1 LHVKSSR
8 FSRALRSLGRPEVPS
23 GGPRQVD
30 IAYLVLGFGLG
41 GFSVWLLL
49 RSRYGAVE
57 RDLLLSRQEVQSERA
72 RMEAAVAE
80 IRLLSDAKA
89 RAEQEAG
96 RIPELETQLR
106 DLRENLR
113 AIEMRATAIQKER
126 ESAEEKL
133 HWVEVAEQKLREVF
147 QALASQSLQNN
158 SGEFLKQV
166 REQMG
171 RLLSEVRGDW
181 GTHKLELRN
190 LMDPLGK
197 TMQGLDQQVHQ
208 MELKREG
215 AYQGLQEQ
223 LRQLGETHQ
232 QLQSAAVGLVQA
244 LRAPSVRGRWGELQ
258 LRRVVEMAGMVAHVD
273 FEEQAAT
280 DAGRPDMIVYLPTEG
295 ILPVDSKTPMQAYL
309 DALEETSVER
319 REAKL
324 KLHAQI
330 IRGRIRELSQKRY
343 WEQFDRSP
351 EFVVMFIPNDGCLSA
366 AFEKDADILEYS
378 IQQRVLP
385 TTPVTLLALLKTVAY
400 GWQQQMVAENARKIA
415 EQGKEL
421 YDRLARFVD
430 HLQRTGSSLDAAIR
444 AYNDAIGSLESR
456 LIPSARR
463 FKEMGTA
470 GVDIQTPSTVERRVR
485 PVGQLEFVDMAE
497 NESPG
502 EEKED

>member
-1 LHVKSSR
+1 MDVL
-8 FSRALRSLGRPEVPS
+8 
-23 GGPRQVD
+23 
-30 IAYLVLGFGLG
+30 YLLLGFGIG
-41 GFSVWLLL
+41 GLSVWLFLKA
-49 RSRYGAVE
+49 RYGSIE
-57 RDLLLSRQEVQSERA
+57 RDLSFSRQEIQTERA
-72 RMEAAVAE
+72 RTESAVAE
-80 IRLLSDAKA
+80 IRMLADGKA
-89 RAEQEAG
+89 RAEQQAG
-96 RIPELETQLR
+96 RVPGLENELRE
-106 DLRENLR
+106 LRENVR
-113 AIEMRATAIQKER
+113 AAEVRATAIEKER
-126 ESAEEKL
+126 ESAQEKL

-147 QALASQSLQNN
+147 QALAAQSLQNN
-158 SGEFLKQV
+158 SGEFLKQL
-166 REQMG
+166 REQTG
-171 RLLSEVRGDW
+171 RLLTEVRGDW

-190 LMDPLGK
+190 LMEPLGK
-197 TMQGLDQQVHQ
+197 TMQGLDEQVHQ

-215 AYQGLQEQ
+215 AYHGLQEQ

-280 DAGRPDMIVYLPTEG
+280 DMGRPDMIVHLPTEG

-309 DALEETSVER
+309 DALDDANVER

-324 KLHAQI
+324 KEHAQT
-330 IRGRIRELSQKRY
+330 IRARIRELSQKRY

-351 EFVVMFIPNDGCLSA
+351 EFVVMFIPNDACLSA
-366 AFEKDADILEYS
+366 AFEKDADILEFS

-400 GWQQQMVAENARKIA
+400 GWQQQTVAENARKIA

-430 HLQRTGSSLDAAIR
+430 HLQRTGNGLETAIR

-463 FKEMGTA
+463 FKEMGAAT
-470 GVDIQTPSTVERRVR
+470 VDIQVPNTVDRRVR
-485 PVGQLEFVDMAE
+485 TVGQLEFVDITEDAG
-497 NESPG
+497 P
-502 EEKED
+502 EEKKE